1 VPSHELVGILS
12 RPLVVPPS
20 AIVSTVAICNVART
34 TPITS
39 DIRLDFAAEA
49 AQHSH

>member
-1 VPSHELVGILS
+1 MPSHELVGILS

-20 AIVSTVAICNVART
+20 AMTVAICNVART